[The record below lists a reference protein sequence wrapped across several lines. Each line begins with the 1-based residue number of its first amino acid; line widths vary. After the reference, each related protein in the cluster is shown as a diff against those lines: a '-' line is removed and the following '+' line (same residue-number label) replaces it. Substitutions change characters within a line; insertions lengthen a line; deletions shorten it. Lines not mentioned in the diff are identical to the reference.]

1 MSRTRLEELVWRKN
15 LMRGNLSDVNAD
27 HLRYALRCY
36 DQAWGLEPEPV
47 LVNLAVHSDLYSF
60 MERARLVELVAPLG
74 LYQGCSHRGIFRVSR
89 ERMRFDLRRLLP
101 PPVVAVNLPQLG
113 DVLVVSTHFI
123 NNLQPFTFLLTLLRL
138 LLFYFTAINFSTSI
152 PSQATSSWCQAPT

>member
-1 MSRTRLEELVWRKN
+1 M
-15 LMRGNLSDVNAD
+15 GNLSDVNAD

-47 LVNLAVHSDLYSF
+47 LVDLAVDSDVYSF
-60 MERARLVELVAPLG
+60 MKRARLWELVAPLN
-74 LYQGCSHRGIFRVSR
+74 LYQGCSFRGVPR

-101 PPVVAVNLPQLG
+101 PLVVAVNLPQLG

-138 LLFYFTAINFSTSI
+138 LLFYFTGITFTSSI